1 MFVHVEFRK
10 QRNIDNYLSKAKKT
24 SARIS
29 GKTLKIQFCQRKCI
43 TPIFS
48 KVTKTA
54 VFTFSGMLVRLFN
67 TSQDRREKK
76 VWIELFLNFPA

>member
-10 QRNIDNYLSKAKKT
+10 YRNIENYLSKAKKI
-24 SARIS
+24 SIRIS
-29 GKTLKIQFCQRKCI
+29 GKNPENSIWSAEVYYPNFC
-43 TPIFS
+43 

-76 VWIELFLNFPA
+76 VWIDLFLNFPA